1 MYTCVCYCEHNCN
14 ITFGFMQLHYI
25 TTETFERDHKT
36 LKALIHL
43 TSMKLSTTELEY
55 TVIKARTGTFKGA
68 KVQEMLQGVTAAKRL
83 FATGVNQKSS
93 SGAIMKNVQIN
104 LRADQ
109 QKVRTLLERFGEV
122 SSTSDIVKVS
132 DRSGV
137 RLT

>member
-1 MYTCVCYCEHNCN
+1 
-14 ITFGFMQLHYI
+14 
-25 TTETFERDHKT
+25 
-36 LKALIHL
+36 
-43 TSMKLSTTELEY
+43 
-55 TVIKARTGTFKGA
+55 
-68 KVQEMLQGVTAAKRL
+68 
-83 FATGVNQKSS
+83 VNQKSS